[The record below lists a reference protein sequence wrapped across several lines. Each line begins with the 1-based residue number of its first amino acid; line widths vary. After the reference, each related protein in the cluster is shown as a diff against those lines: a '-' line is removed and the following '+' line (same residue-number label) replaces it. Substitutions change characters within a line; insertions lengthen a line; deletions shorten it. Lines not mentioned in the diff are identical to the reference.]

1 MHLWCQ
7 TSLFFP
13 HLSVVK
19 SYRYG
24 CRDLQHWKCCGEFL
38 RRDVENCRH
47 HSWNQH
53 LTPAVAKPTAPVAKL
68 ISFAAA
74 GAPCYPGAQAPWT
87 GGHLWGR
94 RPVGLLPP
102 CSCPAQRDEAS
113 WPRGH
118 TDRGVCPQVPPH
130 LRNWVSDMG
139 LQPVNASEAWSL
151 LPPPPRNPPGPR
163 RSHSSA
169 CP

>member
-53 LTPAVAKPTAPVAKL
+53 LTPAVAKPTTPVAKL

-74 GAPCYPGAQAPWT
+74 GAP
-87 GGHLWGR
+87 
-94 RPVGLLPP
+94 LLPWSAGP
-102 CSCPAQRDEAS
+102 LDPGSPLGTTPRGPAGALQLSGAAGRGVLAQRAHRP
-113 WPRGH
+113 W
-118 TDRGVCPQVPPH
+118 
-130 LRNWVSDMG
+130 G
-139 LQPVNASEAWSL
+139 LPT
-151 LPPPPRNPPGPR
+151 
-163 RSHSSA
+163 SSA
-169 CP
+169 ASPKLGK